1 MFKKLK
7 EKIEFLKWA
16 YEHRYLQDP
25 FRNVSF
31 TTQTIKPELIVVRRS
46 FTVMD
51 YENNPAVCERMV
63 DGDIAKSI
71 SKRCKIEIEQ
81 GPYEDVIFLKKEF
94 YFKPVEK
101 PNENIDNG
109 A

>member
-7 EKIEFLKWA
+7 EKIKFLKWA
-16 YEHRYLQDP
+16 YERRYLLNP
-25 FRNVSF
+25 FKDANF
-31 TTQTIKPELIVVRRS
+31 ATQNIQPQLITVRRS

-51 YENNPAVCERMV
+51 YERNPTVCERMV

-71 SKRCKIEIEQ
+71 SRRCKIEVEQ

-101 PNENIDNG
+101 HNENIEQ
-109 A
+109 